1 MADSK
6 KPMTERDANQVLKLA
21 FNDVDKSLSTAG
33 FVVRKLG
40 HKIEKVNVSS
50 TVEDYNYYDDAVLLY
65 TVRVTYTDSSKGDLS
80 SVERVA

>member
-1 MADSK
+1 VADSR

-21 FNDVDKSLSTAG
+21 FNDVDKSLTTAG
-33 FVVRKLG
+33 FVVGKLG